1 MIFLY
6 SGSGCSAVWVAYLNG
21 VQAVAGSNPVIPTR
35 IIKHIGRL
43 AQLGERLPYK
53 QVVGGSSPS
62 TPTIIK
68 DSGSGWSFFID
79 TDVTFKKKKED
90 ENRLYMY
97 LSSEK
102 KQLF

>member
-35 IIKHIGRL
+35 IIECIGRL

-62 TPTIIK
+62 TPTIITPAQA
-68 DSGSGWSFFID
+68 GVFLFP
-79 TDVTFKKKKED
+79 
-90 ENRLYMY
+90 L
-97 LSSEK
+97 LEK
-102 KQLF
+102 